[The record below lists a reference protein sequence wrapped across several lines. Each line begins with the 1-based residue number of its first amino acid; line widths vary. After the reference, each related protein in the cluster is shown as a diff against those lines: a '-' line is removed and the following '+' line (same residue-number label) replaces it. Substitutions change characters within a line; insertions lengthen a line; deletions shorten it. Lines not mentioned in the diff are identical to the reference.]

1 MFILRAIW
9 NLISAFKNA
18 LGNILLLTVVAAV
31 IFGLISRNVPQVPK
45 SAALVINP
53 TGFIVNQTSAVDPVE
68 QFLAGDQGENSET
81 LARDLIDAIRQA
93 KNDDRIG
100 AIVLEVSKL
109 AGSSLSL
116 YGEIGKELS
125 AFKNSGKPVYA
136 FGDSFSQTQYFLASY
151 ADELYINAD
160 SHSFLGGVFLQGL
173 GSYPLYLKEA
183 LNKLFVSVH
192 VFKAGVYK
200 DAAETLTRQSMS
212 EYSRQATQLLV
223 DNLW

>member
-31 IFGLISRNVPQVPK
+31 IFGLISRNVPQVHK
-45 SAALVINP
+45 SAALIINP

-100 AIVLEVSKL
+100 AIVLEGVSKL

-125 AFKNSGKPVYA
+125 AFKK
-136 FGDSFSQTQYFLASY
+136 
-151 ADELYINAD
+151 
-160 SHSFLGGVFLQGL
+160 
-173 GSYPLYLKEA
+173 
-183 LNKLFVSVH
+183 
-192 VFKAGVYK
+192 
-200 DAAETLTRQSMS
+200 
-212 EYSRQATQLLV
+212 
-223 DNLW
+223 